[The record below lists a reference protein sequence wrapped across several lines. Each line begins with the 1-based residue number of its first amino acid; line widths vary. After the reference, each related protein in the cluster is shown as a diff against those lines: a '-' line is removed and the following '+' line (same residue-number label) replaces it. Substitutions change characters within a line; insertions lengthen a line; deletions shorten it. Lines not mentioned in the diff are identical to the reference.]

1 MWRPALLTIA
11 SLASVSVAFPGSNSF
26 RAFGPQG
33 INLWKLKAAR
43 EQRTQDILTA
53 QYADSQSS
61 GQHPL
66 SAPNPGAEFPEH
78 YFTQPLDHFSNGS
91 HTFGQRYWINTRHYQ
106 PSEDAP
112 VIVLDGGETSGENRI
127 PFLDTGIVEI
137 LAKATGGV
145 GVVLEHRYYGRSVPV
160 ENFTTDSLRWLNNEQ
175 SAADSAHFMAN
186 VKFPGID
193 EDLTAPNHPWIYYGG
208 SYAGARAAHMKILYP
223 DLVYGAI
230 ASSGV
235 THADIENWRY
245 MDIIRRAADPEC
257 SANLVHSV
265 EFIDTVLSVPHLR
278 IALKQLFGL
287 KDLEYDEDFVSLLSS
302 PMGYW
307 QAKVWDPAVG
317 STGFEEFCAALEKP
331 FGGADFVE
339 GEVIGYNIQS
349 QMIVLPGGLNV
360 PKVVYNYA
368 QYIKENFVSQCPEG
382 TSVEECFGTYDDSAY
397 QDTSLSAT
405 WRLWQFQI
413 CTQWGYFF
421 NAPPPEIPSI
431 VSRRLTVD
439 YDAKTCKQAFPPG
452 KHFIVPPMPNVTAVN
467 ILGDYYIAADRLAII
482 DGEVDPWRPDTP
494 HADEA
499 PLRAD
504 TILRPFKVIPGGVHH
519 YDEYGLRDLW
529 EEPPEIENIH
539 LEMIEFVEEWLLD
552 WQSPKWKD

>member
-1 MWRPALLTIA
+1 MRCFIVLAAA
-11 SLASVSVAFPGSNSF
+11 SLASVSAAFPDSSSF

-33 INLWKLKAAR
+33 INLWKLDVAR
-43 EQRTQDILTA
+43 EKHSQKLLVDHSI
-53 QYADSQSS
+53 DSQTS
-61 GQHPL
+61 GQLPL
-66 SAPNPGAEFPEH
+66 SAAPNQEFPEH
-78 YFTQPLDHFSNGS
+78 YFTQPLDHFSNSS
-91 HTFGQRYWINTRHYQ
+91 HTFGQRYWINTRHYK
-106 PSEDAP
+106 PGTAAP
-112 VIVLDGGETSGENRI
+112 VIVLDGGETSGEDRI

-137 LAKATGGV
+137 LARATGGV
-145 GVVLEHRYYGRSVPV
+145 GVVLEHRYYGNSVPV

-175 SAADSAHFMAN
+175 SAADSAYFMAN
-186 VKFPGID
+186 VKFPGVD
-193 EDLTAPNHPWIYYGG
+193 EDLTAPSHPWIYYGG

-235 THADIENWRY
+235 THADFENWRY
-245 MDIIRRAADPEC
+245 MDIIRRAAEPEC

-265 EFIDTVLSVPHLR
+265 EFIDTVLSIPHLR

-287 KDLEYDEDFVSLLSS
+287 KELEHDEDFVSLLSS

-307 QAKVWDPAVG
+307 QAKVWDPSVG
-317 STGFEEFCAALEKP
+317 STGFEEFCAALSKP
-331 FGGADFVE
+331 LGSGDLTAH
-339 GEVIGYNIQS
+339 EVIGYNVET
-349 QMIVLPGGLNV
+349 QMIALPGGLNV

-368 QYIKENFVSQCPEG
+368 QFIKENYVSRCPEG
-382 TSVEECFGTYDDSAY
+382 TSVDECFGTYDDSAF
-397 QDTSLSAT
+397 QDTSLDAT
-405 WRLWQFQI
+405 WRLWQFQV

-439 YDAKTCKQAFPPG
+439 YEAKTCKQAYTPG
-452 KHFIVPPMPNVTAVN
+452 EHFIVPSMPNITAVN

-504 TILRPFKVIPGGVHH
+504 TILRPYKVIPGGVHH
-519 YDEYGLRDLW
+519 YDEYGLRDLSA
-529 EEPPEIENIH
+529 EPPEIEKIH
-539 LEMIEFVEEWLLD
+539 LEMIEFVTEWLKD
-552 WQSPKWKD
+552 WQPPKRKS